1 MPREITK
8 VTVEWSDGRRYQ
20 LSEDHIA
27 RLFQGNNPMSSYIS
41 IAFSPDLDGG
51 GWVEEEHT
59 GCELLSRKG
68 GGTEAG
74 LSQAPTEQSGRIN
87 VSEDVSCHELSR

>member
-8 VTVEWSDGRRYQ
+8 VTVEWSDGRRYH

-27 RLFQGNNPMSSYIS
+27 RLFQGNNPMSSYLS

-51 GWVEEEHT
+51 GWVEEEQT
-59 GCELLSRKG
+59 GREWLSKDG
-68 GGTEAG
+68 GVTEAG
-74 LSQAPTEQSGRIN
+74 LRRSEQN
-87 VSEDVSCHELSR
+87 KVKE